1 MTASTRPLAPNP
13 TDPDGG
19 TGGIHELLTVAVEE
33 AARLLDADGAMV
45 YLVDPAT
52 GNLRFAH
59 DAGIRSERSR
69 EWVRGLELAPGTG
82 MFGRALV
89 ERAVVVTNDYQND
102 PSFRHAAQTDRV
114 VADIGIRA
122 MVVAPLAAGD
132 QLFGAMGTFS
142 TRADAFDKA
151 QIALVRALADHAA
164 AAMANTRLIEDLD
177 RSRSELAQRAEVER
191 TLREINARISAAAD
205 LSSVLQ
211 LAVDEAARL
220 LGADGSRIDLIDA
233 ETGLLRWAYASGAVK
248 PDDEARYV
256 DPDET
261 PEQGIAGQ
269 AVVQGRPIWTGDYAA
284 DQSFPHSTGGDKFV
298 AEFGIRS
305 VMAAPLVGE
314 AGTFG
319 TLSISSTSDHAWG
332 DAEAGL
338 LE

>member
-1 MTASTRPLAPNP
+1 MTAPARPPRPIEPDPPP
-13 TDPDGG
+13 TNPDGG
-19 TGGIHELLTVAVEE
+19 VGGIHELLSVAVEE

-45 YLVDPAT
+45 YLIDPAT

-82 MFGRALV
+82 MFGRALI

-102 PSFRHAAQTDRV
+102 PSFRHATQTDRV
-114 VADIGIRA
+114 VEDIGIRS

-132 QLFGAMGTFS
+132 QMFGAMGTFS
-142 TRADAFDKA
+142 TRPEAFDKA

-177 RSRSELAQRAEVER
+177 RSRAELAQRAEVER

-220 LGADGSRIDLIDA
+220 LGADGARIDLIDPGS
-233 ETGLLRWAYASGAVK
+233 GLLRWAYASGAVK
-248 PDDEARYV
+248 PDDQMWPD

-261 PEQGIAGQ
+261 LDQGISGQ
-269 AVVQGRPIWTGDYAA
+269 AVVHARPFWTGDYGA
-284 DQSFPHSTGGDKFV
+284 DERFPHGKGADSYVK
-298 AEFGIRS
+298 
-305 VMAAPLVGE
+305 AA
-314 AGTFG
+314 
-319 TLSISSTSDHAWG
+319 
-332 DAEAGL
+332 
-338 LE
+338 

>member
-1 MTASTRPLAPNP
+1 MTAPTRPPGPIEPDPTP

-19 TGGIHELLTVAVEE
+19 VGGIHELLSVAVEE

-45 YLVDPAT
+45 YLIDPAT

-69 EWVRGLELAPGTG
+69 NWVRGLELAPGTG

-102 PSFRHAAQTDRV
+102 PSFRHATQTDRV
-114 VADIGIRA
+114 VEDIGIRS

-132 QLFGAMGTFS
+132 QMFGAMGTFS
-142 TRADAFDKA
+142 TRAEAFDKA

-177 RSRSELAQRAEVER
+177 RSRAELAQRAEVER
-191 TLREINARISAAAD
+191 TLREINGRISAAAD

-220 LGADGSRIDLIDA
+220 LGADGSRIDLVDA
-233 ETGLLRWAYASGAVK
+233 GSGLLRWAYASGEVK
-248 PDDEARYV
+248 PVDEARY
-256 DPDET
+256 DRSRRDT
-261 PEQGIAGQ
+261 RAGHRRPGDGPG
-269 AVVQGRPIWTGDYAA
+269 AAHLDGRLRRRRRLPARD
-284 DQSFPHSTGGDKFV
+284 
-298 AEFGIRS
+298 RR
-305 VMAAPLVGE
+305 
-314 AGTFG
+314 
-319 TLSISSTSDHAWG
+319 
-332 DAEAGL
+332 
-338 LE
+338 